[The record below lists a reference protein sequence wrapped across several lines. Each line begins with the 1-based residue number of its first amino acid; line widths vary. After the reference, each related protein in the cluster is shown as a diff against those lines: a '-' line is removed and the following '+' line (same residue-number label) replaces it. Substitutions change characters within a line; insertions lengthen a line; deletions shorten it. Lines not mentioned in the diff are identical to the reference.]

1 MLAKRQTRM
10 KKLIYTLLI
19 LSLQVNVFA
28 QKSIEIQNKEHA
40 GYEKIPGTALK
51 IVPPEGYEPSD
62 RFHGFE
68 NPLTTGSIMAF
79 KVPGNVQDNL
89 IAFKRNKDIR
99 KGMVVANETMYRI
112 NGYQALLQSG
122 LQMAYG
128 KTYLRYLLVIGDMKT
143 TYVLNSSWV
152 KDDDAEK
159 EALRVKTALLSVIFN
174 PKENASITEAFDFT
188 VDNSICELKPG
199 NILMNSLVFTEDG
212 QMPSQTP
219 AKTVFM
225 INETKIP
232 RGENKENY
240 IEKVLNQYPL
250 EFGDKQE
257 IRPEA
262 VQVDGLSG
270 YEIYGIGNN
279 SKTGKS
285 ELIYVMVL
293 FDGTTVYQL
302 TGTTL
307 KYYEEHLACFKKTAR
322 SFELNKRMPDEN

>member
-1 MLAKRQTRM
+1 M

-19 LSLQVNVFA
+19 LSLQVNAFA

-79 KVPGNVQDNL
+79 KVPGSVQDNFV
-89 IAFKRNKDIR
+89 AFKRNKDIR
-99 KGMVVANETMYRI
+99 EGMVVADETMYRI

-128 KTYLRYLLVIGDMKT
+128 KTYMRYLLVIGNLEN
-143 TYVLNSSWV
+143 TYVLNASWV
-152 KDDDAEK
+152 KDNDAQK
-159 EALRVKTALLSVIFN
+159 EAKRVKSALLSVIYT
-174 PKENASITEAFDFT
+174 PEQEVPITEGFDFA
-188 VDNSICELKPG
+188 VDHNICKLKPG

-212 QMPSQTP
+212 NMPSETD
-219 AKTVFM
+219 AKTAFM
-225 INETKIP
+225 INETTVP
-232 RGENKENY
+232 RGENQKKY
-240 IEKVLNQYPL
+240 LDKVLNQYPL
-250 EFGDKQE
+250 EFGNKQE
-257 IRPEA
+257 IEPEA